1 MKAIRLSILTVMF
14 ALLLPATGA
23 QAADDEVPY
32 WASISA
38 DVANMRVGPSERY
51 RIDWVYKRK
60 GLPVKVV
67 RREGPWR
74 LLEDPDGTKGW
85 MRDLLLSRE
94 RTALVTGSDTAEMH
108 ARASI
113 GSPLLWQIEPGVV
126 GQLGECESGW
136 CEFEVEGH
144 EGFVPEDRLWGSGEP

>member
-1 MKAIRLSILTVMF
+1 MKTIRISLLSSLL
-14 ALLLPATGA
+14 ALLLPVASA

-60 GLPVKVV
+60 LLPVKVV

-74 LLEDPDGTKGW
+74 LIEDPDGTKGW

-94 RTALVTGSDTAEMH
+94 RTALVTGSEMAEMH

-113 GSPLLWQIEPGVV
+113 GSPLLWRIEPGVV
-126 GQLGECESGW
+126 GTLGECESGW

-144 EGFVPEDRLWGSGEP
+144 EGFLPENRLWGPGEP